1 MNEFLLLVYL
11 AELSEKM
18 DILFQMSIVSF
29 MLYAVFGA
37 MFLLEIFDDDK
48 KFKIKEVLGFA
59 IKLSTAIAILSFLYP
74 SKNTLYIA
82 ASAKAG
88 QIGIEKMQGSDTFD
102 KALKLLDKKL
112 DEALAEE
119 KNGR

>member
-1 MNEFLLLVYL
+1 MNEILLLLYL
-11 AELSEKM
+11 ADLSDKM
-18 DILFQMSIVSF
+18 CALLAVSSMLLFVFAFFWFVLPDFDSKDQVKKILER
-29 MLYAVFGA
+29 G
-37 MFLLEIFDDDK
+37 
-48 KFKIKEVLGFA
+48 
-59 IKLSTAIAILSFLYP
+59 IKLSIAVAVFAFLYP

-88 QIGIEKMQGSDTFD
+88 QIGIEKLQGSDTLE

-119 KNGR
+119 KNG

>member
-1 MNEFLLLVYL
+1 MNKILLLIYL
-11 AELSEKM
+11 ADLSDKM
-18 DILFQMSIVSF
+18 CILLAVGGILLFSLVLFLFMFADIGIGNRTKKIVWH
-29 MLYAVFGA
+29 G
-37 MFLLEIFDDDK
+37 
-48 KFKIKEVLGFA
+48 
-59 IKLSTAIAILSFLYP
+59 IKLSIAIIILSFLYP
-74 SKNTLYIA
+74 SRNTLYIA

-88 QIGIEKMQGSDTFD
+88 QIGIEKMHGSDTFD